1 MAEDPKK
8 ASQELLSAAT
18 EVKNIQGDY
27 NDIIKQSIQNLN
39 SVSKAYGNIQDKL
52 NSLSSGELN
61 IVKIQSELYK
71 AKVKQS
77 GAQREL
83 NNLAGELNKLG
94 EKGIAGANKF
104 KEAIEQRITAEE
116 KGDSLSSIK
125 LDKKIEKLQ
134 KSLTPQQV
142 SYALL
147 QKSNEEAQKA
157 VLLAEEQLKKEK
169 EIKNS
174 IGLGGAAI
182 KLFADKLGVG
192 DKVYS
197 AMVDKA
203 RQLNEEGK
211 KASKL
216 QTFKA
221 GVGAGISSAMD
232 SLTDP
237 LVFIPMIGTV
247 VSAIAKGLKA
257 ALDFILEIDD
267 RTTKFA
273 RTLGV
278 SKDEASAISERF
290 GDISTNSGNL
300 LLTTKNLQEAQS
312 DLVKELGV
320 TNILSDEMLETQISL
335 NKVMGLTTDEM
346 GSLAEAS
353 ILSGKAQKQVVT
365 GILGQV
371 ASLKSATGI
380 AFNYKQIIGEASKLG
395 GVLGLKFAKY
405 PESLTKSLVA
415 TKALG
420 MDLAKVDQIAGSL
433 LNFEDSIQNQL
444 EAQLLTGKDINLS
457 RAQQLA
463 LEGDTAGVAQE
474 LSKAIGNSN
483 EFLKMN
489 RIQQE
494 SIAKAVG
501 MSREDIGE
509 TLKKQEMLSKL
520 GAKDIKEAQAKV
532 ELLKAQGKTQKE
544 IAALLG
550 EEAYQ
555 NLTQLSAQ
563 EKIAELIEKV
573 KGAFQDFVQ
582 KSGIVD
588 YIVGIIDYLTNPDN
602 VKSLINTI
610 KNGVAMVADIIQT
623 ITYGIL
629 SVVSIFSDKADDLLD
644 KVDRDE
650 VGNWGDSIRDTGTQQ
665 AEFKDFIIKPLG
677 EDTITMAGGTKLGR
691 TDEMVDLLKQILG
704 ETKQG
709 KVMSLNID
717 GAPVATAVARNAP
730 MNPSASNL
738 GPRPLR

>member
-157 VLLAEEQLKKEK
+157 VSLAEEQLKKEK
-169 EIKNS
+169 EIKSS
-174 IGLGGAAI
+174 IGLGGAAM

-211 KASKL
+211 KASKF

-221 GVGAGISSAMD
+221 GAGAGISSAMD

-237 LVFIPMIGTV
+237 LVFIPMVGTA
-247 VSAIAKGLKA
+247 VSAIVKGLKA

-278 SKDEASAISERF
+278 SKNEAASISEHY
-290 GDISTNSGNL
+290 GDIATNSGNL
-300 LLTTKNLQEAQS
+300 LLTTKNLQEVQS
-312 DLVKELGV
+312 DLVNELGV
-320 TNILSDEMLETQISL
+320 TNLLSDEMLETQINL
-335 NKVMGLTTDEM
+335 KKIIGLSADEM

-610 KNGVAMVADIIQT
+610 KNGVAWVADAIQQIT
-623 ITYGIL
+623 IGVLRFLDYIPGVETSEMADELEDYG
-629 SVVSIFSDKADDLLD
+629 SVGDK
-644 KVDRDE
+644 
-650 VGNWGDSIRDTGTQQ
+650 IRGTQQ
-665 AEFKDFIIKPLG
+665 METKDFVIKPLG

-704 ETKQG
+704 ETRQG

-717 GAPVATAVARNAP
+717 GAPIATAVARNAP
-730 MNPSASNL
+730 MTPSASNL